1 MPAQLSD
8 ILPALLSPVTHA
20 VAAVLAATHDVAGAI
35 GLSPGSA
42 GAWLLAILLLVVA
55 VRTVLLPVTVHGVRS
70 SHARAHAAP
79 QLREL
84 RQRYAGNRDLDQL
97 TAMRAEQKAIHA
109 EHGVSGWSLAP
120 ALLQLPLFYAL
131 YRVVSDLATG
141 HSAGHAIGA
150 LDAGLVASASAASVA
165 GLHLTSHLG
174 ATISSNPVAGLV
186 LVAVA
191 LAAAALS
198 LLTQRWFVLPMVDVA
213 DLPEGMATVQRLMPW
228 LGAVGVLAAAVFVPA
243 GLVVYWFFNNAW
255 TFAQQGL
262 IWRFAP
268 TPGSPAAA
276 RREATA
282 LEGASS

>member
-1 MPAQLSD
+1 MPD
-8 ILPALLSPVTHA
+8 LLSPLTTA
-20 VAAVLAATHDVAGAI
+20 VAAVLSATHDVAGAL

-55 VRTVLLPVTVHGVRS
+55 VRTVLLPVTIHGVCS

-84 RQRYAGNRDLDQL
+84 RQRYAGTRDLEQL
-97 TAMRAEQKAIHA
+97 TAMRTEQKLIHA

-131 YRVVSDLATG
+131 YRVISDLTAG
-141 HSAGHAIGA
+141 HSVGA
-150 LDAGLVASASAASVA
+150 LDAGLVASASAASIA

-174 ATISSNPVAGLV
+174 TTIAVSPGAGLV
-186 LVAVA
+186 LLVSA
-191 LAAAALS
+191 LAAALLS
-198 LLTQRWFVLPMVDVA
+198 LLTQRWFVLPMTDPA
-213 DLPEGMATVQRLMPW
+213 DLPEGMATVQRLLPW
-228 LGAVGVLAAAVFVPA
+228 LGAAGVLAAAAFVPA
-243 GLVVYWFFNNAW
+243 GLVVYWLFNTAW

-262 IWRFAP
+262 VWRFAP

-276 RREATA
+276 RREARA
-282 LEGASS
+282 LEGAVT

>member
-1 MPAQLSD
+1 MPD
-8 ILPALLSPVTHA
+8 LLSPVISA
-20 VAAVLAATHDVAGAI
+20 VAAVLAATHDVAGAL

-42 GAWLLAILLLVVA
+42 GAWLLAVLLLVVI
-55 VRTVLLPVTVHGVRS
+55 VRTLLLPVTVHGVRS

-84 RQRYAGNRDLDQL
+84 RQRYAGSRDLEQL

-131 YRVVSDLATG
+131 YRVVSDLTAG
-141 HSAGHAIGA
+141 HSVGA
-150 LDAGLVASASAASVA
+150 LDAGLVASASAASLA

-174 ATISSNPVAGLV
+174 ATLGSNPVAGLV

-191 LAAAALS
+191 LGAAALT
-198 LLTQRWFVLPMVDVA
+198 LLTQRWFVLPMTDPT
-213 DLPEGMATVQRLMPW
+213 DLPEGMAMVQRLLPW
-228 LGAVGVLAAAVFVPA
+228 LGALGVLAAAVVVPA
-243 GLVVYWFFNNAW
+243 GLVAYWFFNNAW
-255 TFAQQGL
+255 TFVQQGL

-268 TPGSPAAA
+268 TPGSPAA
-276 RREATA
+276 RRRDREVMD
-282 LEGASS
+282 GAPS

>member
-1 MPAQLSD
+1 ML
-8 ILPALLSPVTHA
+8 ALLSPVTNA
-20 VAAVLAATHDVAGAI
+20 VAAVLAATHDAAGAL
-35 GLSPGSA
+35 GLTPGSA
-42 GAWLLAILLLVVA
+42 GAWLLAVLLLVVA
-55 VRTVLLPVTVHGVRS
+55 VRTVLLPVTIHGVRS

-84 RQRYAGNRDLDQL
+84 RQRYAGSRDLEQL

-131 YRVVSDLATG
+131 YRVVSDLTAG
-141 HSAGHAIGA
+141 HSVGA

-165 GLHLTSHLG
+165 GLDLTSHLG
-174 ATISSNPVAGLV
+174 PTLGSSLPAGLV
-186 LVAVA
+186 MVAVA
-191 LAAAALS
+191 LGAALLS
-198 LLTQRWFVLPMVDVA
+198 LLAQRWFVLPTTNVA

-228 LGAVGVLAAAVFVPA
+228 LGAVGVLAAAAFVPA
-243 GLVVYWFFNNAW
+243 GLIVYWLFNNAW

-276 RREATA
+276 RREARA
-282 LEGASS
+282 LEGAAS

>member
-1 MPAQLSD
+1 ML
-8 ILPALLSPVTHA
+8 ALLSPVTNA
-20 VAAVLAATHDVAGAI
+20 VAAVLAATHDAAGAL
-35 GLSPGSA
+35 GLTPGSA
-42 GAWLLAILLLVVA
+42 GAWLLAVLLLVVA
-55 VRTVLLPVTVHGVRS
+55 VRTVLLPVTIHGVRS

-84 RQRYAGNRDLDQL
+84 RERYAGSRDLEQL

-131 YRVVSDLATG
+131 YRVVSDLTAG
-141 HSAGHAIGA
+141 HSVGA

-174 ATISSNPVAGLV
+174 PTLGSSLPAGLV
-186 LVAVA
+186 MVAVA
-191 LAAAALS
+191 LGAALLS
-198 LLTQRWFVLPMVDVA
+198 LLAQRWFVLPTTNVA

-228 LGAVGVLAAAVFVPA
+228 LGAVGVLAAAAFVPA
-243 GLVVYWFFNNAW
+243 GLIVYWLFNNAW

-276 RREATA
+276 RREARA
-282 LEGASS
+282 LEGAAS

>member
-1 MPAQLSD
+1 VPD
-8 ILPALLSPVTHA
+8 LLSPFTHA
-20 VAAVLAATHDVAGAI
+20 VAAVLAATHDVAGAV
-35 GLSPGSA
+35 GLSSGSA
-42 GAWLLAILLLVVA
+42 GAWLLAVALLVVA
-55 VRTVLLPVTVHGVRS
+55 VRTVLLPVTIHGVRS

-84 RQRYAGNRDLDQL
+84 RQRYAGTRDLEQL

-131 YRVVSDLATG
+131 YRVVSDLTAG
-141 HSAGHAIGA
+141 HSVGA
-150 LDAGLVASASAASVA
+150 LDAGLVASASAASLA

-174 ATISSNPVAGLV
+174 TTLGSNPVAGLV

-191 LAAAALS
+191 LGAAALS
-198 LLTQRWFVLPMVDVA
+198 LLAQRWFVLPMADVT

-228 LGAVGVLAAAVFVPA
+228 LGAVGVLAAALVVPA
-243 GLVVYWFFNNAW
+243 GLIAYWFVNNAW
-255 TFAQQGL
+255 TFAQQGI

-268 TPGSPAAA
+268 TPGSPAARRRDA
-276 RREATA
+276 RA
-282 LEGASS
+282 LEGAAS

>member
-1 MPAQLSD
+1 MPD
-8 ILPALLSPVTHA
+8 LLSPVTHA
-20 VAAVLAATHDVAGAI
+20 VAAVLAATHDVAGTL

-42 GAWLLAILLLVVA
+42 GAWLLAVLLLVVV
-55 VRTVLLPVTVHGVRS
+55 VRTLLLPVALHGVRS

-84 RQRYAGNRDLDQL
+84 RKRYAGTRRLEDV

-120 ALLQLPLFYAL
+120 VLLQLPLVYAL
-131 YRVVSDLATG
+131 YRVVSELTTG
-141 HSAGHAIGA
+141 HSVGA

-174 ATISSNPVAGLV
+174 TTLAQNVPAGL
-186 LVAVA
+186 LMAAIA
-191 LAAAALS
+191 LAAALLS
-198 LLTQRWFVLPMVDVA
+198 LLTQRWFVLPMTDVT
-213 DLPEGMATVQRLMPW
+213 DLPESMATAQRLMPW
-228 LGAVGVLAAAVFVPA
+228 LGAVGVLAAAAFVPT
-243 GLVVYWFFNNAW
+243 GLIVYWLFNNAW

-276 RREATA
+276 RRGARRLGGATS
-282 LEGASS
+282 ET

>member
-1 MPAQLSD
+1 MPA
-8 ILPALLSPVTHA
+8 
-20 VAAVLAATHDVAGAI
+20 
-35 GLSPGSA
+35 
-42 GAWLLAILLLVVA
+42 
-55 VRTVLLPVTVHGVRS
+55 R
-70 SHARAHAAP
+70 
-79 QLREL
+79 
-84 RQRYAGNRDLDQL
+84 RDLEQL

-131 YRVVSDLATG
+131 YRVVSDLTAG
-141 HSAGHAIGA
+141 HSVGHTVGA

-174 ATISSNPVAGLV
+174 STLVGQPSSPGSCSWSRWP
-186 LVAVA
+186 
-191 LAAAALS
+191 AAAALLS
-198 LLTQRWFVLPMVDVA
+198 LLAQRWFVLPMTNVA

-228 LGAVGVLAAAVFVPA
+228 LGAVGVLAAAAFVPA
-243 GLVVYWFFNNAW
+243 GLVVYWLFNNAW

-276 RREATA
+276 RREAGA
-282 LEGASS
+282 LEGTRS

>member
-1 MPAQLSD
+1 MPD
-8 ILPALLSPVTHA
+8 LLSPITHA
-20 VAAVLAATHDVAGAI
+20 VAAVLAATHDVAGSL

-42 GAWLLAILLLVVA
+42 GAWLLAVLLLVVA
-55 VRTVLLPVTVHGVRS
+55 VRTVLLPVTIHGVRS

-84 RQRYAGNRDLDQL
+84 RQRYAGSRDLEQL

-131 YRVVSDLATG
+131 YRVVSDLTAG
-141 HSAGHAIGA
+141 HSVGA
-150 LDAGLVASASAASVA
+150 LDAGLVASASAASLA

-174 ATISSNPVAGLV
+174 TTLGSNPVAGLV

-191 LAAAALS
+191 VGAAALS
-198 LLTQRWFVLPMVDVA
+198 LLTQRWFVLPMTDPT
-213 DLPEGMATVQRLMPW
+213 DLPEGMATVQRLLPW
-228 LGAVGVLAAAVFVPA
+228 LGAVGVLAAAVVVPA
-243 GLVVYWFFNNAW
+243 GLVAYWFFNNAW
-255 TFAQQGL
+255 TFVQQGV

-268 TPGSPAAA
+268 TPGSPAAS
-276 RREATA
+276 RRDLAV
-282 LEGASS
+282 LEGAAS

>member
-1 MPAQLSD
+1 MPDVLS
-8 ILPALLSPVTHA
+8 ALLSPVTHA
-20 VAAVLAATHDVAGAI
+20 VAAVLAATHDAAGAV

-42 GAWLLAILLLVVA
+42 GAWLLAVLLLVVA
-55 VRTVLLPVTVHGVRS
+55 VRTVLLPVTIHQVRS

-84 RQRYAGNRDLDQL
+84 RQRYAGSRDLEQL
-97 TAMRAEQKAIHA
+97 TAMRAEQRAIHA

-131 YRVVSDLATG
+131 YRVVSDLT
-141 HSAGHAIGA
+141 AGHAVGA
-150 LDAGLVASASAASVA
+150 LDAGLVASASAASLA

-174 ATISSNPVAGLV
+174 ATLASTPVAGVV

-191 LAAAALS
+191 LGAALLS
-198 LLTQRWFVLPMVDVA
+198 LLAQRWFVLPMTDVA
-213 DLPEGMATVQRLMPW
+213 DLPEGMATVQRLVPW
-228 LGAVGVLAAAVFVPA
+228 LGAVGVLAAAAFVPA
-243 GLVVYWFFNNAW
+243 GLIAYWLFNNAW
-255 TFAQQGL
+255 TFVQQGL

-276 RREATA
+276 RREARA
-282 LEGASS
+282 LDGVVS